1 MMATEKKRYK
11 RGERRVVN
19 YMSQAEGNGEF
30 LGILE
35 KTSCVGSVRL
45 LTLSHT
51 NDTILHLW
59 MKKLGAKQILP
70 RMHTAQAWNLG
81 FQFLLPAYTHS
92 LPASQHSVLL
102 IPPFPYVW
110 SYFFYSQKIPLP
122 PSHPP
127 PAFSYTGG
135 G

>member
-19 YMSQAEGNGEF
+19 YMTQAEGNGEF

-51 NDTILHLW
+51 NDTIVHLW
-59 MKKLGAKQILP
+59 MKKLGATQILP
-70 RMHTAQAWNLG
+70 SMHTAQ
-81 FQFLLPAYTHS
+81 
-92 LPASQHSVLL
+92 V
-102 IPPFPYVW
+102 
-110 SYFFYSQKIPLP
+110 
-122 PSHPP
+122 
-127 PAFSYTGG
+127 
-135 G
+135 